1 MSIKLSKLTLLFTCL
16 LFPVLLKAQAVSP
29 TEQIIGRWTTVEK
42 NLTVDVYKDNNEF
55 KAKIVWFKN
64 DDETKRMD
72 EWTDKHN
79 PDKSLRDRKIIGLN
93 VVKNLVYDPKSNSW
107 EHGSV
112 YEAKTGR
119 SWDAS
124 AYLTRDGLLKVT
136 GYWHFKF
143 IGRTMTF
150 KKIG

>member
-29 TEQIIGRWTTVEK
+29 TEQIIGRWTTIEK